1 MSDTV
6 DESAKEGTSLGIKTP
21 KVIAVTNNLETYREE
36 AVHFISVILHTQ
48 LYGGKPKV
56 MEPGKCEAWG
66 WHEPNYL
73 PQPHFDASRLGI
85 ACYINQKPYSGVS
98 Q

>member
-56 MEPGKCEAWG
+56 MEPGKCEAWDDTTQTTYRNLTLTLADWG
-66 WHEPNYL
+66 L
-73 PQPHFDASRLGI
+73 LVI
-85 ACYINQKPYSGVS
+85 
-98 Q
+98 